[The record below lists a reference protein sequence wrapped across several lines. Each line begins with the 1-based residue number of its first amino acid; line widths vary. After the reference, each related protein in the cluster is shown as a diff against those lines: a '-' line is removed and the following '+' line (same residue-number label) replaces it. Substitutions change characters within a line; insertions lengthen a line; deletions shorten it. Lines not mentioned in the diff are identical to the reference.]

1 MTHENNIHKQFLKYV
16 IPSLISFALS
26 GVYCI
31 VDGYFIGNRIGD
43 AGLAAINIAFPI
55 TAFVQSLGT
64 GIGMG
69 GAIYYSIHKARN
81 EQNMKNKYFFTTV
94 TLLIVCSVFGT
105 IGLVGLIEPLLKL
118 CGCSA
123 TLLPFAREY
132 ASVILMGTT
141 FQLFG
146 TGLVPFIRN
155 MGSASFAMIA
165 MLAGF
170 FANVGLDYIT
180 IWIMDWGL
188 AGAAIAS
195 VAGQLLTFIVCI
207 IAILLNKSREHI
219 YYSGIDITCLPRIFA
234 VGLSPFGLTFIP
246 NLSLLFINRQ
256 AAYLGGDQAV
266 AIYSVISY
274 AITVV
279 YLLLQGVSDGCQPLC
294 SHYYGCNDAHNAH
307 KVRRLSFIYSLLFAL
322 IGVIGLIYFA
332 QPIAQLFGASS
343 LTCESVQKSMPIFA
357 FGCFFVAIS
366 RTIVSYFYACT
377 VNLYASIC
385 IYGEAIIMIALIY
398 VLPQLFNLGI
408 TGVWL
413 ATPITQGIIMVI
425 GLCLLVYGKKSKQL
439 FHSKEALV

>member
-1 MTHENNIHKQFLKYV
+1 MTQEKYIHKQFLKYV

-26 GVYCI
+26 GIYCI

-69 GAIYYSIHKARN
+69 GAIHYSIQKARN
-81 EQNMKNKYFFTTV
+81 ELTNTNKFFYTTV
-94 TLLIVCSVFGT
+94 SVLLVCSLVGT
-105 IGLVGLIEPLLKL
+105 IGLIGLIDPLLKL

-123 TLLPFAREY
+123 TLLPFAKEY

-180 IWIMDWGL
+180 IWILDWGL

-207 IAILLNKSREHI
+207 IAIVLNRTREQLHF
-219 YYSGIDITCLPRIFA
+219 SGIDLKCLPKIIS

-256 AAYLGGDQAV
+256 AADLGGDQAV

-294 SHYYGCNDAHNAH
+294 SHYYGCKDEASAH
-307 KVRRLSFIYSLLFAL
+307 KVRRLSFSYSLLFAF
-322 IGVIGLIYFA
+322 IGMIGLVYFA
-332 QPIAQLFGASS
+332 QPIAQLFGASEQ
-343 LTCESVQKSMPIFA
+343 TCEIVQQTMPIFA

-385 IYGEAIIMIALIY
+385 IYGEVFIMITLIFI
-398 VLPQLFNLGI
+398 LPKLFNLGL

-413 ATPITQGIIMVI
+413 ATPITQGIIMLI
-425 GLCLLVYGKKSKQL
+425 GLTLLTCGKLSKNL
-439 FHSKEALV
+439 FH